1 LKSYLVDV
9 QDHLVPKIPPFVVLR
24 LAVVEQYLLVLLETN
39 RLEDVEMMLRWE
51 RRPNTHK
58 NKTLNKLI
66 QTKKIHADKTDPH

>member
-1 LKSYLVDV
+1 
-9 QDHLVPKIPPFVVLR
+9 
-24 LAVVEQYLLVLLETN
+24 
-39 RLEDVEMMLRWE
+39 MMLRWE